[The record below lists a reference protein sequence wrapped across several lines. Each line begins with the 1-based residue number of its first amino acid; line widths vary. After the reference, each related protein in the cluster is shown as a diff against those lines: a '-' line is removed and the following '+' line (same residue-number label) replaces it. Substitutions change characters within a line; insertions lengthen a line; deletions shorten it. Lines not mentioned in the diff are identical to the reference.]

1 MEKAI
6 VLLQIQKV
14 PPAEAWTLDPGWVIA
29 FLIGVVGILLVRI
42 LNKVEKRLEV
52 HDDKIERHE
61 IRLTIIEKKE
71 VEH

>member
-1 MEKAI
+1 MI
-6 VLLQIQKV
+6 LQINNG
-14 PPAEAWTLDPGWVIA
+14 TIDPGWVIA
-29 FLIGVVGILLVRI
+29 ILIAVVGFLLVRI